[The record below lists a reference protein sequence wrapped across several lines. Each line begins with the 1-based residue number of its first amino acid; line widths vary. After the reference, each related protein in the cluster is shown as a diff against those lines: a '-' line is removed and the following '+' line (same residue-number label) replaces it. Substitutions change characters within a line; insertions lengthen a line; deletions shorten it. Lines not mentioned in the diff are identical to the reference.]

1 MDTSES
7 SAPVALVTGAGVRV
21 GRTIALCL
29 ARGGADI
36 AIHYKASKAP
46 AEEVKSEIERIGRRA
61 AAFEADLSSP
71 DDCRRLVKSVISTLG
86 RLDWLIHSA
95 SVFHRKPLAETT
107 EAIWDDSLAVNAR
120 AGFLLA
126 REAAPV
132 LAQRRGRIVLISDLM
147 ARQPQKAYVAHSV
160 SKSAVEG
167 LVRALA
173 VALAPDVSV
182 NGVAPGAVLVPE
194 GTSPEERTRY
204 AKRVPLGRIG
214 NPDDVAR
221 TVLFLCTGPSFITG
235 QIVAADGGQSLV

>member
-1 MDTSES
+1 MVSPETT
-7 SAPVALVTGAGVRV
+7 APVALVTGAGVRV
-21 GRTIALCL
+21 GRAIALCL
-29 ARGGADI
+29 ARSGADI
-36 AIHYKASKAP
+36 AIHYRTSKAP
-46 AEEVKSEIERIGRRA
+46 ADELKAEIERIGRRA
-61 AAFEADLSSP
+61 AALEADLSSP
-71 DDCRRLVKSVISTLG
+71 DDCRRLVKSVISTFG
-86 RLDWLIHSA
+86 AVDWLIHSA

-107 EAIWDDSLAVNAR
+107 DAIWDESLAVNAR

-132 LAQRRGRIVLISDLM
+132 LAQRRGRVVLVSDLM

-194 GTSPEERTRY
+194 GTSAEESARF

-235 QIVAADGGQSLV
+235 QIVAADGGQSLI

>member
-1 MDTSES
+1 MDSSET

-21 GRTIALCL
+21 GRAIALCL
-29 ARGGADI
+29 ARSGADI
-36 AIHYKASKAP
+36 AIHYKTSKAP
-46 AEEVKSEIERIGRRA
+46 ADEVKAEVERIGRRA
-61 AAFEADLSSP
+61 AGLDADLSSP
-71 DDCRRLVKSVISTLG
+71 DDCRRLVQRVISTFG
-86 RLDWLIHSA
+86 GVDWLIHSA
-95 SVFHRKPLAETT
+95 SVFHRKPLSETT
-107 EAIWDDSLAVNAR
+107 DAIWDESFAVNAR

-147 ARQPQKAYVAHSV
+147 ARHPQKAYVAHSV

-182 NGVAPGAVLVPE
+182 NGVAPGAVLVPD
-194 GTSPEERTRY
+194 GTSPEESARF